1 MAQETEFDQ
10 LVMNVGGFRIGAAP
24 EDPGHVAVRLA
35 ASSAGPGFNFRFDAE
50 MLEKLGTALLE
61 AATRLRATAN

>member
-1 MAQETEFDQ
+1 MANEPDYDQ
-10 LVMNVGGFRIGAAP
+10 LVMIVGGFSIGASP
-24 EDPGHVAVRLA
+24 EDPGHVALRLA
-35 ASSAGPGFNFRFDAE
+35 ARSAGPGFNFRFDAE

>member
-1 MAQETEFDQ
+1 MRQSEFDQ
-10 LVMNVGGFRIGAAP
+10 LVMDVGGFQIGAAP
-24 EDPGHVAVRLA
+24 EDPGHVALSIA
-35 ASSAGPGFNFRFDAE
+35 ASREGPRFNFRFDAE

>member
-1 MAQETEFDQ
+1 MVNEPDYSQ
-10 LVMNVGGFRIGAAP
+10 LVMIVGGFSIGATP
-24 EDPGHVAVRLA
+24 EDPGHAALRLA
-35 ASSAGPGFNFRFDAE
+35 ASSAGSGFNFRFDAE